1 MALFDMLKNQ
11 AAQAARSAGAQAAQ
25 NLGQAARSAAANMG
39 NKTYT
44 VTLQQLP
51 VNLAQ
56 MQAMPE
62 AALKEPQ
69 HAAALAIAALTMYSV
84 DKEAALEMLEF
95 LQGPRGLTGYDRQF
109 LTDRFRDKDYVP
121 RSYFAGATPQNN
133 YEPSVPYTLTFF
145 ENPYSRDQ
153 INEGYLTLHIKSGGG
168 DNPRQVKLRTK
179 PSTGQWF
186 LWEQFLLSDI
196 RQPVSADPWV

>member
-1 MALFDMLKNQ
+1 MSLFDDLKRR
-11 AAQAARSAGAQAAQ
+11 AASAAQ
-25 NLGQAARSAAANMG
+25 NGVRKADSTAG

-44 VTLQQLP
+44 VTFRQLP
-51 VNLAQ
+51 VTLEE
-56 MQAMPE
+56 MRAMPE
-62 AALKEPQ
+62 ASLNEP
-69 HAAALAIAALTMYSV
+69 HHTAALAIAALCMYPV

-109 LTDRFRDKDYVP
+109 LTDRFRSKAYVP

-133 YEPSVPYTLTFF
+133 YEPTQPYTLTFF

-153 INEGYLTLHIKSGGG
+153 LIEGYLTLYIRSGGA
-168 DNPRQVKLRTK
+168 DAARQLKLRTK

-186 LWEQFLLSDI
+186 LWEQMLLSDI
-196 RQPVSADPWV
+196 RIPVGADPWA